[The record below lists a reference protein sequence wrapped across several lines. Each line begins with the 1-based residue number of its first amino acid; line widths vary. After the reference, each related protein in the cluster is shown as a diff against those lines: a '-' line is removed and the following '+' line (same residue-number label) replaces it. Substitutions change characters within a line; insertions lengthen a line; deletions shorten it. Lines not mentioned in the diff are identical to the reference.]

1 MWQNKNQS
9 EMTEERVETKDRT
22 KINNKWSRVESN
34 GERWNWKEWGEGE
47 AAKYTESKTA
57 WDHLRSWNKGN
68 RCKFPLPPLNYLS
81 GKASSVYL
89 CISVFYIS
97 ENPRNHIR
105 LRGSVTVHH
114 YPCISFPSYV
124 IPSFPVLSSLNS
136 PTNLATYVF
145 STNHSNTCHDDS
157 KTEEMPQA
165 LLFITE
171 LKIWKSSSFHCLSLF
186 WAPSLIHIVYT
197 HSISLY
203 FNFV

>member
-1 MWQNKNQS
+1 MEKDEIGKS
-9 EMTEERVETKDRT
+9 GVRVKQQ
-22 KINNKWSRVESN
+22 KILKARQ
-34 GERWNWKEWGEGE
+34 
-47 AAKYTESKTA
+47 
-57 WDHLRSWNKGN
+57 HLRSWNKGN

-171 LKIWKSSSFHCLSLF
+171 LKVWKSSSCHCLSLF
-186 WAPSLIHIVYT
+186 WAPSLIRIVYK